1 MIASMSRFLLRSLL
15 AAGLLLASSVPARAD
30 LTVFLGPSFSG
41 SSDAT
46 TSGDSR
52 TGMARGVAVGIGL
65 IIVGFEFEWAQVG
78 GDDGADALECVAD
91 GDCLPTLTTGMANV
105 LLQTPRGI
113 GPVQLY
119 GTAGGGVYRERYEWV
134 DELGLSGPR
143 SETNVGTNLGGGIK
157 FNVVGPLRV
166 RVDYRVFKL
175 SGDALY
181 STPQRLYVGANLAF

>member
-1 MIASMSRFLLRSLL
+1 MRRVLLHSLL
-15 AAGLLLASSVPARAD
+15 ASAILLASGVPARAD

-41 SSDAT
+41 SSEAT
-46 TSGDSR
+46 PSGDSR
-52 TGMARGVAVGIGL
+52 TGISRGVAVGIGL

-119 GTAGGGVYRERYEWV
+119 GTAGAGVYRERYEWV
-134 DELGLSGPR
+134 DEVGGGGSE

-157 FNVVGPLRV
+157 VNLLGPLRV
-166 RVDYRVFKL
+166 RVDYRVFRL